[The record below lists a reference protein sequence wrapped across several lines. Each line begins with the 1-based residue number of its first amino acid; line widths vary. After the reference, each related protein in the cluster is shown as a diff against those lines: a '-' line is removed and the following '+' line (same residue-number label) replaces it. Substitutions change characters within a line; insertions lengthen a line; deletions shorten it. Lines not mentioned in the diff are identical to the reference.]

1 MPTRTMSNAG
11 SPTKDFNYFQRKK
24 VGSIRDNP
32 KLMKIRQRFEDASQT
47 AADTKDTKSSYPD
60 SAPSSFS
67 YSRRTGSGVL
77 EELLK
82 INSSYSNKTDA
93 FLKNHLRRH
102 SEGEA
107 DNNSSLSVFV
117 SKDSKNSK
125 SSSSLLNLGNKDNG
139 IRDDHF
145 SISKLNKTDVSSV
158 SSTNL
163 NKESPTKNGTS
174 PPKTFDSKTDGSIL
188 QLSNSL
194 LVIPKVPKRIDNK
207 AQIFEHVAPP
217 IPKRGIGALK
227 KNIASPLS
235 LTSSQNDFPSP
246 SELSRLKT
254 SPVKKTI
261 QMYEGMSSVDTK
273 KPKALKY
280 SSSQKSAKK
289 DLSSGSF
296 RSSGIYRRSSR
307 RNSMKK
313 SKYRVDAKT
322 EKVDAISPSKS
333 ENVEEEEDCS
343 RKEDS
348 GFGSSDADE
357 RNQPVYQTLSTV
369 VKDGDDPYDRLNRH
383 DVLRVHKGEITAC
396 AACKAIPPTV
406 SQWPADENSFLHIKC
421 HEVSPHHHPPCICFS
436 CSHSVFSCSSNPERS
451 PPEEDTLYSNVCCL
465 NSPDHEGWR
474 QSRRR
479 PVCERNGRLCVV
491 NCDIEQRQM
500 ETCYDRLCEW
510 NTPKSSECTKR
521 KRHPSKTISGNFICF
536 IYF

>member
-1 MPTRTMSNAG
+1 MPTRTMSDAV
-11 SPTKDFNYFQRKK
+11 SPNKNFNYFQRKK

-47 AADTKDTKSSYPD
+47 DAETKNSKSSHPD

-67 YSRRTGSGVL
+67 YSKRSGSVVL

-82 INSSYSNKTDA
+82 IHSSYSNKTDA
-93 FLKNHLRRH
+93 SLKNQLGLRRH

-107 DNNSSLSVFV
+107 DNNCSLSVFV
-117 SKDSKNSK
+117 SKDNKNSK
-125 SSSSLLNLGNKDNG
+125 SSSSLLTLDNKDNG
-139 IRDDHF
+139 IKDDHF
-145 SISKLNKTDVSSV
+145 SISKLNKTVVLPISGK
-158 SSTNL
+158 NL
-163 NKESPTKNGTS
+163 NKESPTKNGIS
-174 PPKTFDSKTDGSIL
+174 PPKTLDSKTDGSNL
-188 QLSNSL
+188 QLSASPF
-194 LVIPKVPKRIDNK
+194 VIPKVPKRIDNK

-246 SELSRLKT
+246 SELSRIKT

-313 SKYRVDAKT
+313 SKYRVDAKA
-322 EKVDAISPSKS
+322 EKADAVPPLKS
-333 ENVEEEEDCS
+333 ENVEEEDCG

-383 DVLRVHKGEITAC
+383 DVLRVHKGEITSC
-396 AACKAIPPTV
+396 AACKTIPPTV
-406 SQWPADENSFLHIKC
+406 SQWPEDENSFLHIKC

-436 CSHSVFSCSSNPERS
+436 CSHSVFSCSSNSETS

-500 ETCYDRLCEW
+500 ETCYDRLFEW

-521 KRHPSKTISGNFICF
+521 KRHPSKTIAGDFI
-536 IYF
+536 